1 MFEMRTV
8 LVSSLLTS
16 LTVALVFATVWQSL
30 RRRYRGVTHWLAA
43 AVLQV
48 SGLALVLLRG
58 QVPAFL
64 SVIAGN
70 LCLVVGFSLLCHGLA
85 LFTGAPSPARWLWAL
100 WGSYAGLLLYAT
112 YLQPSLALRIAC
124 TSAALAWLAAS
135 SAAVLLLRAGS
146 QLTTLKRATGSV
158 LLAIALLHSGRAL
171 AALALPSPADWPGAN
186 PLEALLLLFNQ
197 ALAVG
202 LGFSVIFLANGRL
215 LQETQE
221 NEHLLASQA
230 ELLRQREGQIQQY
243 ADTLEERVALR
254 TRQLAE
260 AQEQLLYQEKLAVI
274 GKLANVVGHELRN
287 PLGNIQNAVYLLK
300 LIQPQAEPRVKEY
313 LELIKNETRAADG
326 TITDLL
332 EFARVKTCDPAAL
345 EVGDVLRRAL
355 ERQPIPQGVSVSQ
368 TLPPDLPRLRADQ
381 RHIVQALGN
390 LVLNACQAMPQGG
403 SLSLRARRAGS
414 AAEGLVAIEVA
425 DTGTGIQP
433 EHLPRLFEPLFTTRA
448 KGVGLGLAVAQ
459 KLVQAN
465 GGKIEVHSEP
475 GKGSLFTIYL
485 PADQEKPTS
494 EATP

>member
-1 MFEMRTV
+1 
-8 LVSSLLTS
+8 
-16 LTVALVFATVWQSL
+16 
-30 RRRYRGVTHWLAA
+30 
-43 AVLQV
+43 
-48 SGLALVLLRG
+48 
-58 QVPAFL
+58 
-64 SVIAGN
+64 
-70 LCLVVGFSLLCHGLA
+70 
-85 LFTGAPSPARWLWAL
+85 
-100 WGSYAGLLLYAT
+100 
-112 YLQPSLALRIAC
+112 
-124 TSAALAWLAAS
+124 
-135 SAAVLLLRAGS
+135 
-146 QLTTLKRATGSV
+146 
-158 LLAIALLHSGRAL
+158 
-171 AALALPSPADWPGAN
+171 
-186 PLEALLLLFNQ
+186 
-197 ALAVG
+197 
-202 LGFSVIFLANGRL
+202 
-215 LQETQE
+215 
-221 NEHLLASQA
+221 
-230 ELLRQREGQIQQY
+230 
-243 ADTLEERVALR
+243 
-254 TRQLAE
+254 
-260 AQEQLLYQEKLAVI
+260 LAVI